1 LKVNLVVIIGRNRY
15 TNSTLPLCMLQE
27 SPWGIVAK
35 PSLPADK
42 SLVNFLHDGHSEPSN
57 DEKVQK
63 SNQFIH
69 PGSLESALSLIC
81 GVSPAP
87 GSHGSMSSSSGG
99 VLASHRTKEDL
110 VALAQ
115 DKHERALIP
124 NCVSP
129 QDIGVTY
136 DMIGGLDEV
145 KELLRQSITYP
156 LKFPHLYSEGIA
168 REAVKG
174 VLLFGPPGT
183 GERPTKMLFPPFAIY
198 LIFNLT
204 LCHAN
209 LSQGKTML
217 AKAVATE
224 GGASFLS
231 VDASSVEN
239 KWLGESE
246 KNAKAVFTL
255 ARRLAPCVIFIDEVD
270 SLLSSREGSS
280 DDSAHGTLTSV
291 KTVSIPE
298 FDHMMCSVGVL

>member
-1 LKVNLVVIIGRNRY
+1 
-15 TNSTLPLCMLQE
+15 M
-27 SPWGIVAK
+27 VAK
-35 PSLPADK
+35 PPLPADN
-42 SLVNFLHDGHSEPSN
+42 SLVNFLHDECTSASN
-57 DEKVQK
+57 DK
-63 SNQFIH
+63 STQFIH
-69 PGSLESALSLIC
+69 PSSFESALSLIC

-87 GSHGSMSSSSGG
+87 GSHGSISSTSGG

-183 GERPTKMLFPPFAIY
+183 GECSITFSINFPRSHYLLPTISHFVEQS
-198 LIFNLT
+198 
-204 LCHAN
+204 
-209 LSQGKTML
+209 LS
-217 AKAVATE
+217 
-224 GGASFLS
+224 
-231 VDASSVEN
+231 
-239 KWLGESE
+239 
-246 KNAKAVFTL
+246 
-255 ARRLAPCVIFIDEVD
+255 R
-270 SLLSSREGSS
+270 
-280 DDSAHGTLTSV
+280 
-291 KTVSIPE
+291 
-298 FDHMMCSVGVL
+298 